1 MTPTEILLIVS
12 PVIYVATWIIA
23 EIRQA
28 RKNTPLDASTRAII
42 SCGFCQF
49 LFVEGLIYMWY
60 IQCR

>member
-12 PVIYVATWIIA
+12 PMIYIVAWIIT
-23 EIRQA
+23 EIIFAGRN
-28 RKNTPLDASTRAII
+28 RPLAVSTRTII

-49 LFVEGLIYMWY
+49 LLVEVLIYMWY